1 MVCFV
6 QLELLFIVKVQL
18 FTYFWSS
25 DRIPLE
31 TEASNEAFYYKS
43 SWKSRNLIWKEE
55 RLFSKCFFL
64 SLRHR
69 GFNFKTLNKI
79 FSERDNPTF
88 YQKCSFKKDSF
99 DQTRLEKQQHPRK
112 IFYFR
117 QKIQKLHFFLF
128 LVDSNFKWDFWLDL
142 NKFLNTDTTKTK
154 ILPNVV
160 E

>member
-6 QLELLFIVKVQL
+6 QLEPLFIVKVQL

-31 TEASNEAFYYKS
+31 TVASNEAFYYKS

-55 RLFSKCFFL
+55 RLFSTCFFL
-64 SLRHR
+64 SLQHR

-88 YQKCSFKKDSF
+88 YQKCSFKKIPLIKPVSKNSNI
-99 DQTRLEKQQHPRK
+99 LEK
-112 IFYFR
+112 YFISA
-117 QKIQKLHFFLF
+117 KKSKNYTFLF
-128 LVDSNFKWDFWLDL
+128 LVDSNLKWDFWLDL
-142 NKFLNTDTTKTK
+142 NKFLSTDTTKTK
-154 ILPNVV
+154 NTT
-160 E
+160 